1 MKATRK
7 IAAKRLRL
15 KINCFC
21 CFGIR
26 HTVLSCSHFPMPQLS
41 SSFHSFPSSRS
52 TRFGLSVLLYQH
64 LRTLSNVNFREV
76 KENQAFSKIFF
87 AFEITAVDLLI
98 FSKAARLFH

>member
-15 KINCFC
+15 KSIVSV
-21 CFGIR
+21 
-26 HTVLSCSHFPMPQLS
+26 VLEFDILFFRVVIFQCRNFLRV
-41 SSFHSFPSSRS
+41 FHSFPSSRS

-76 KENQAFSKIFF
+76 KENQAFLKYS
-87 AFEITAVDLLI
+87 LLL
-98 FSKAARLFH
+98 K